1 MAGVD
6 PVSGALAVIKVVGG
20 IFKSKKH
27 YHLYYYD
34 PPASSWKFV
43 LDGHPDDVNPLA
55 ASYRASGFVVAI
67 IRNKG
72 DKFPDGTL
80 APASPPAGYQA
91 TPLTVA
97 GLNPWVLAGIVA
109 VAVVA
114 FFLTRRSKR

>member
-6 PVSGALAVIKVVGG
+6 PVADALAVIKVVGG

-43 LDGHPDDVNPLA
+43 LDGHPDEVNSLA
-55 ASYRASGFVVAI
+55 KSYRASGFVVAI

-80 APASPPAGYQA
+80 APASPPAGYKA

-97 GLNPWVLAGIVA
+97 GLNPWILAGMAGAAILV
-109 VAVVA
+109 
-114 FFLTRRSKR
+114 FFLMKRRGR